1 VAHRVKH
8 VEFGGVLSVETISG
22 GRGAETYR
30 HRFAASQVK
39 TAQSPGVIGVATAV
53 NAVPNAFDCRAPQQ
67 HLKMS
72 TADHRQYLRSGRD
85 TALAVEQ
92 C

>member
-1 VAHRVKH
+1 MSHWVKH
-8 VEFGGVLSVETISG
+8 VEFGGVLGFETIGG
-22 GRGAETYR
+22 GRGTETHR

-39 TAQSPGVIGVATAV
+39 TAQSPGVIGLATGV
-53 NAVPNAFDCRAPQQ
+53 NAVPNAFDGCATQQ

-72 TADHRQYLRSGRD
+72 TADHRQYLRSSRD

-92 C
+92 S